1 MSRSDPALREA
12 LERACA
18 DALMGDPVGV
28 GLARRLERTC
38 VDVLRRRGVIG
49 ARVVAIL
56 NGGGVRVEVS
66 LPGAGPTVERI
77 VMRLG
82 AA

>member
-1 MSRSDPALREA
+1 MTRAEPALREA

-38 VDVLRRRGVIG
+38 VDVLRRSGVTG
-49 ARVVAIL
+49 ARVVASADRS
-56 NGGGVRVEVS
+56 GVRVDVS
-66 LPGAGPTVERI
+66 LRGPGPTVEQI
-77 VMRLG
+77 VVRVG
-82 AA
+82 HA